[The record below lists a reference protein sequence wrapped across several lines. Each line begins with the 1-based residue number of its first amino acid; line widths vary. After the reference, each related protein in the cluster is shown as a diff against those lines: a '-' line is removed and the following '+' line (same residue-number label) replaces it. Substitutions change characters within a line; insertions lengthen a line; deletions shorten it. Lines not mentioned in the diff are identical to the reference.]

1 MSQMRKPSKEFL
13 KNKNISVDKNDIDL
27 LSFMRAKQK
36 EMQTVIQSKKTEINH
51 KTFKSVQE
59 QSFKSSGRRNF
70 INFGIKSLQI
80 QKRKM
85 MYFLG

>member
-36 EMQTVIQSKKTEINH
+36 EMQTVIQSKKNRNQPQNFQISARTE
-51 KTFKSVQE
+51 
-59 QSFKSSGRRNF
+59 
-70 INFGIKSLQI
+70 LQK
-80 QKRKM
+80 QWT
-85 MYFLG
+85 